1 MGHSILAYIDLFQA
15 GPGHYP
21 HLQERPPCRDPVKN
35 YRNQI
40 LSTLKTM
47 AMKNPTESRAL
58 FNEIKHNHFKTTT
71 IAYTYGPVNKSN
83 ERTTIA
89 VTIPSLDIEEANR
102 RFSRNWLVYTAEA
115 EAIIRS
121 MELIYHLDDQVTN

>member
-1 MGHSILAYIDLFQA
+1 MGHSILADIDLFQA

-21 HLQERPPCRDPVKN
+21 HLQERPPCKDPPIAIK
-35 YRNQI
+35 YFP
-40 LSTLKTM
+40 LSKQM

-71 IAYTYGPVNKSN
+71 IAYTDGPLNKSN

-89 VTIPSLDIEEANR
+89 VTTQSLDIEKAITL
-102 RFSRNWLVYTAEA
+102 SRNWSVYTAEA

-121 MELIYHLDDQVTN
+121 MELIYHLDDPVTN